1 MTDAEIQRLREK
13 PASYLAEAIDLFCE
27 MNGQVIVEVGSMRQ
41 RLSHPLGQVHPCCN
55 DGHSSILLAQ
65 TGREFHS
72 VDIDPNC
79 TAIVEET
86 LRSFGL
92 HESASAHTQDGI
104 SFLSQ
109 FDGVIDLLFLDAWD
123 IDTPGYA
130 EKHLEAY
137 RAAEDKLA
145 TRHLLLIDDTD
156 VDYIDGRLQFVDV
169 AVAGKGRLLVPELLD
184 RGYELVRTGRQ
195 TLLAK

>member
-1 MTDAEIQRLREK
+1 
-13 PASYLAEAIDLFCE
+13 
-27 MNGQVIVEVGSMRQ
+27 
-41 RLSHPLGQVHPCCN
+41 
-55 DGHSSILLAQ
+55 
-65 TGREFHS
+65 
-72 VDIDPNC
+72 
-79 TAIVEET
+79 
-86 LRSFGL
+86 
-92 HESASAHTQDGI
+92 
-104 SFLSQ
+104 
-109 FDGVIDLLFLDAWD
+109 VIDLLFLDAWD